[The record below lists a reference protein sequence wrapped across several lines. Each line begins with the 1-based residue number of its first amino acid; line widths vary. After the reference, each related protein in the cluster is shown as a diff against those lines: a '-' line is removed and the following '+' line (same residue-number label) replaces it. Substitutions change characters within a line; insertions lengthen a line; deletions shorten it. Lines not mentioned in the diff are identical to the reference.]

1 MSRDTCFS
9 FHPGHNLHFTK
20 IDSFNQPRNLVD
32 ISHVVDTA
40 FLVTV
45 NGVTDFWYHHNPDR
59 LISALESSMPEGI
72 EVTEDKKFLFVYTG
86 ELVERFN
93 MAQEQFSSCIR
104 ITEKISKKPEV
115 VAIIK
120 SLHAENIKKLIER
133 GISA

>member
-1 MSRDTCFS
+1 
-9 FHPGHNLHFTK
+9 
-20 IDSFNQPRNLVD
+20 
-32 ISHVVDTA
+32 
-40 FLVTV
+40 VTV